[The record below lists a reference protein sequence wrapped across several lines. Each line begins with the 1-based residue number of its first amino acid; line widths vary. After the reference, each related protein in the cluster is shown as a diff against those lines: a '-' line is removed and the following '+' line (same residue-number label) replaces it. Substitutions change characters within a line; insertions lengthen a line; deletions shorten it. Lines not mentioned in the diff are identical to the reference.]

1 MLASIIA
8 ILRTAN
14 RRTAPRIAVLLAS
27 MTTNQHFAAFL
38 RATFM
43 LSIAVAVSAFS
54 FAWMTA
60 L

>member
-1 MLASIIA
+1 MFASIIA

-14 RRTAPRIAVLLAS
+14 HRAAPRIAFLLAS

-38 RATFM
+38 WTTFM
-43 LSIAVAVSAFS
+43 LFIAVAVSAFS